1 MKKIKSILYAIYS
14 CFYSILNG
22 RTPETTKELKRVHR
36 AIDKVNRRSNYLQKN
51 FFENRDEL
59 FRLLSIKEMLV
70 NYECDL
76 YGYPD
81 PLHSAPLG
89 FNGSGDSSL
98 VDKILDP
105 KW

>member
-1 MKKIKSILYAIYS
+1 MSKFLYKIWRL
-14 CFYSILNG
+14 FYVFFNG
-22 RTPETTKELKRVHR
+22 RTPETTKELKRVHQ

-59 FRLLSIKEMLV
+59 FKLLSIKEMLV

-76 YGYPD
+76 YGYSDSIELLP
-81 PLHSAPLG
+81 SLG
-89 FNGSGDSSL
+89 LNGSADSQL
-98 VDKILDP
+98 VDEILDC